1 MFIPLAL
8 SVVYVR
14 LGSLP
19 WIAAMF
25 DGLKPVVLA
34 LIFLSVQSSSLILLR
49 DFRLLILCLRSAAIS
64 WPGLLRIPFGQLC
77 RDRGQI
83 TEQTSGA
90 VVRSSGEVH
99 LRGRCTCGIVIGRAD
114 VPGAECPDAIY
125 S

>member
-34 LIFLSVQSSSLILLR
+34 LIFLSVQSFREILVYL
-49 DFRLLILCLRSAAIS
+49 FFASAV
-64 WPGLLRIPFGQLC
+64 L
-77 RDRGQI
+77 
-83 TEQTSGA
+83 
-90 VVRSSGEVH
+90 
-99 LRGRCTCGIVIGRAD
+99 
-114 VPGAECPDAIY
+114 
-125 S
+125 